1 MTEKRAKK
9 AWYLFEKEKISG
21 FEVINPRAKKKIIT
35 LSFTRYTAE
44 YFVKNNP
51 EWGLIIIK
59 FLSPV
64 DERLRWEIEKCDEV
78 VFVENNFSGQLE
90 VLLSEKL
97 WLKYLPNTKITHKRK
112 YNLLPFYY
120 EDFLELL

>member
-1 MTEKRAKK
+1 
-9 AWYLFEKEKISG
+9 LFEKEKISG

-44 YFVKNNP
+44 YFIKNNP

-64 DERLRWEIEKCDEV
+64 DERLR
-78 VFVENNFSGQLE
+78 
-90 VLLSEKL
+90 
-97 WLKYLPNTKITHKRK
+97 
-112 YNLLPFYY
+112 
-120 EDFLELL
+120 

>member
-1 MTEKRAKK
+1 M
-9 AWYLFEKEKISG
+9 FEKEKISG
-21 FEVINPRAKKKIIT
+21 FEVINPCAKKKIIT

-44 YFVKNNP
+44 YFIKNNP

-64 DERLRWEIEKCDEV
+64 DERLRGEIEKCDEV

-90 VLLSEKL
+90 TLLSEKL
-97 WLKYLPNTKITHKRK
+97 
-112 YNLLPFYY
+112 
-120 EDFLELL
+120 